1 MALKYLMDENVDP
14 TYINQLRRLKPD
26 LFVLAVGELT
36 APLRGTLDPE
46 ILCWCEE
53 HEFILV
59 TNNRK
64 SMPVHL
70 NDHLAQG
77 HHIPGIFILNA
88 KLSVGE
94 NLEEL
99 ILIAD
104 ASFEDEYQD
113 RIDFLPLP

>member
-1 MALKYLMDENVDP
+1 MALNYLMDENVDP
-14 TYINQLRRLKPD
+14 TYTRQLRRLKPN
-26 LFVLAVGELT
+26 LFVLVVGELT
-36 APLRGTLDPE
+36 APPRGTLDPE
-46 ILCWCEE
+46 ILRWCEE
-53 HEFILV
+53 HDFILV

-70 NDHLAQG
+70 SDHIAQG
-77 HHIPGIFILNA
+77 RHIPGILILNG

>member
-1 MALKYLMDENVDP
+1 MTLKYLMDENVDP
-14 TYINQLRRLKPD
+14 IYTTQLRRQKPD

-36 APLRGTLDPE
+36 APPRGTQDPE
-46 ILCWCEE
+46 ILCWCQE
-53 HEFILV
+53 HGFILI

-70 NDHLAQG
+70 SDHIAQG
-77 HHIPGIFILNA
+77 RHIPGIFILNP

-104 ASFEDEYQD
+104 ASNEDEYQD

>member
-1 MALKYLMDENVDP
+1 MDENVDP
-14 TYINQLRRLKPD
+14 TYTTQLRRLKPD
-26 LFVLAVGELT
+26 VFVLAVGELT
-36 APLRGTLDPE
+36 APKRGTLDRE
-46 ILCWCEE
+46 ILSWCEE
-53 HEFILV
+53 HGFILV

-77 HHIPGIFILNA
+77 RHIPRILILNT
-88 KLSVGE
+88 KLSMGE

-104 ASFEDEYQD
+104 ASFEGKYQD